1 MHFLEPFG
9 RLRGRGGPENFIF
22 ERRERDM
29 KKRIL
34 YANADYEDIVRK
46 NGYFVDKTEYIRKL
60 EYIENPVF
68 LRPRRFGKSLWCR
81 ILECYYDIV
90 RKDDFERL
98 FGHTLIGKNP
108 TPLRNSFFVL
118 HLDFSVVKSADTVAD
133 IEKNFN
139 HICNTNLQSIVRRY
153 AGWFQGNVSV
163 DPEIQAGGNL
173 KSILNA
179 IADFNMARLYVI
191 IDEYDNFA
199 NQLIVGGKDDLYEKL
214 TREDSFLK
222 TFFKTLKEGRKTGTV
237 SNVFITGVLPVTID
251 ELASGFNVGTFITL
265 DPEFESMLG
274 FTQAETDRL
283 LDEVYQDYG
292 IDPSTRKEVDD
303 VIRNHYN
310 GYHFVDPEGEA
321 LYNSTILM
329 YFLHHFTR
337 HKKIP
342 RHLTDANLKTDM
354 SWVRLLTGSA
364 PRYAGEFVDQLTI
377 HNVIRYDDMLLT
389 EKFDMSQFFRQG
401 YFPVSFFYLGMLT
414 RQDDFC
420 LKLPNLNMRKIFV
433 EYFNEIHQIDVSTKY
448 AEMMQNFVN
457 RPDMPRLFADYW
469 ELYISQLPEAIFQKV
484 NENFYR
490 TTFFELC
497 SRHLSRWFTWNVE
510 RSYPLGKSDLEFVGK
525 YHEKFAG
532 KRTVIEFKYY
542 SNKKFRKLRTSVGK
556 FALLEK
562 DTGQLAGYIKGLR
575 KEYPEADIS
584 QYVIYC
590 FGNIGFRVFEIG

>member
-1 MHFLEPFG
+1 
-9 RLRGRGGPENFIF
+9 
-22 ERRERDM
+22 M

-46 NGYFVDKTEYIRKL
+46 NGYFVDKTEYVEKL

-81 ILECYYDIV
+81 ILECYYDIG

-108 TPLRNSFFVL
+108 TPSHNSFFVL
-118 HLDFSVVKSADTVAD
+118 HLDFSVVESAGTVAD
-133 IEKNFN
+133 IEKSFN
-139 HICNTNLQSIVRRY
+139 HTCNTNLLSIVRRY

-191 IDEYDNFA
+191 IDEYDSFA
-199 NQLIVGGKDDLYEKL
+199 NQLIVGHKDDIYEKL

-251 ELASGFNVGTFITL
+251 DLASGFNVGTFITL

-292 IDPSTRKEVDD
+292 IDPSTRREVDD
-303 VIRNHYN
+303 VIQNHYN
-310 GYHFVDPEGEA
+310 GYHFVNPEGEA

-337 HKKIP
+337 HKSIP
-342 RHLTDANLKTDM
+342 EFLTDMNLRTDL
-354 SWVRLLTGSA
+354 SWVRRITGA
-364 PRYAGEFVDQLTI
+364 DPAGTEEFVAQLTAE
-377 HNVIRYDDMLLT
+377 NVIAYDKNFLT
-389 EKFDMSQFFRQG
+389 SKFDMFRFFEKG
-401 YFPVSFFYLGMLT
+401 FYPVSFFYLGMLT
-414 RQDDFC
+414 RKDDFC
-420 LKLPNLNMRKIFV
+420 LKLPNLNMRKIFA
-433 EYFNEIHQIDVSTKY
+433 EYFNELHRVDVSTKY
-448 AEMMQNFVN
+448 TAMMRNFVS
-457 RPDMPRLFADYW
+457 RPDLPRLFADYW

-510 RSYPLGKSDLEFVGK
+510 RSYPPGKSDLEFVGK

-532 KRTVIEFKYY
+532 KRMVIEFKYC
-542 SNKKFRKLRTSVGK
+542 SNTKFRKLRTSVGK
-556 FALLEK
+556 FALREK
-562 DTGQLAGYIKGLR
+562 DTGQLAGYVGGLR

-590 FGNIGFRVFEIG
+590 FGNMGFRVFEI